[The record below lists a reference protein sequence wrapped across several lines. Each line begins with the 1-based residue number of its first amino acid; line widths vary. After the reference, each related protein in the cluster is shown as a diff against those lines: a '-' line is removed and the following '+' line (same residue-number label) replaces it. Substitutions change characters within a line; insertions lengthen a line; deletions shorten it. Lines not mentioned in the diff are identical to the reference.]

1 MNILQKI
8 RGYAQNVPERA
19 AVRCG
24 TEALTYRELWEYSDV
39 LAAWLKEHAGE
50 KKQPLAVYGH
60 KNPWML
66 VCFLACVKSGHGY
79 CPIDISV
86 PDARTAMILQ
96 ALPDGPVLTTETMQ
110 VDAGTKRVLTLEEIR
125 TLVGAVCEESTETA
139 GTKND
144 TASDNDTG
152 KEMAEMEN
160 GSSILKTPVESHISA
175 ESERKTKDGS
185 TPSEADYVTG
195 DDTWYIIFTSG
206 STGTPKGVQISADC
220 LSHYLDW
227 SVGLGTAPEEKEGKV
242 FLNQAP
248 FSFDLSVMDLYTSL
262 VSGGT
267 LHCLEK
273 SVQSDYKKLME
284 SLAQS
289 ETFVWV
295 STPSFAEVCLS
306 EKSFDE
312 KMLPQLRAFLFCGE
326 TLGNRTALKLMERFP
341 KAAVINTYGPTES
354 TVAVTDVT
362 VTKELAETVNP
373 LPVGTAKPGTVIEI
387 RDESGTV
394 LSDGEKGEIII
405 LGDTVSTGYFCQEE
419 LTRKAFFT
427 ENGVRGYHTGDKGYL
442 ENGMLFYCGRIDL
455 QVKLH
460 GYRIELED
468 IENNIR
474 RLPGIEHVVVLPN
487 ERDGKVKSLTAY
499 VVEKPIPENE
509 REETARLKRELL
521 TYVPEYM
528 VPKKFAFLEQMPM
541 TNNGKAD
548 RKRLKAELEEKT
560 GGRR

>member
-8 RGYAQNVPERA
+8 GEYAKEVPDRV
-19 AVRCG
+19 AVACG
-24 TEALTYRELWEYSDV
+24 SETLTYRELWDYSDT
-39 LAAWLKEHAGE
+39 LAGWLKENAGNE
-50 KKQPLAVYGH
+50 KEPIAVYGH

-96 ALPDGPVLTTETMQ
+96 ALPDGPVLTTEEMQ
-110 VDAGTKRVLTLEEIR
+110 VDAGTKRVLLQDEIR
-125 TLVGAVCEESTETA
+125 KLAKAKKAEFETE
-139 GTKND
+139 
-144 TASDNDTG
+144 
-152 KEMAEMEN
+152 
-160 GSSILKTPVESHISA
+160 KTVPEDWVS
-175 ESERKTKDGS
+175 GN
-185 TPSEADYVTG
+185 
-195 DDTWYIIFTSG
+195 DTWYIIFTSG
-206 STGTPKGVQISADC
+206 STGTPKGVQISANC
-220 LSHYLDW
+220 LEHYLDW
-227 SVGLGTAPEEKEGKV
+227 SVGLGNTPKEKEGAV

-267 LHCLEK
+267 LFCLEK

-284 SLAQS
+284 ALEESQ
-289 ETFVWV
+289 TCVWV

-306 EKSFDE
+306 EKAFGE

-341 KAAVINTYGPTES
+341 KAVVINTYGPTES

-362 VTKELAETVNP
+362 VTRELAETVNP
-373 LPVGTAKPGTVIEI
+373 LPVGVAKPGTVIEI
-387 RDESGTV
+387 RDENGTR
-394 LSDGEKGEIII
+394 LEDGEKGEIII

-427 ENGVRGYHTGDKGYL
+427 ENGIRGYHTGDKGYL
-442 ENGMLFYCGRIDL
+442 QDGMLFYCGRIDL
-455 QVKLH
+455 QIKLH

-474 RLPGIEHVVVLPN
+474 RLSGIEHVVVLPN

-499 VVEKPIPENE
+499 VVEEVLPENE
-509 REETARLKRELL
+509 REEAARLKRELL
-521 TYVPEYM
+521 AYVPEYM

-548 RKRLKAELEEKT
+548 RKRLKTELEEKAVGA

>member
-1 MNILQKI
+1 MVWWLAEKWGKGTGDQLNILQKI
-8 RGYAQNVPERA
+8 RGYAQNVPERTV
-19 AVRCG
+19 VRCG
-24 TEALTYRELWEYSDV
+24 AEALTYRELWEYSDV
-39 LAAWLKEHAGE
+39 LAAWLKAQAGE
-50 KKQPLAVYGH
+50 EKQPLAVYGH

-96 ALPDGPVLTTETMQ
+96 ALPDGPVLTTEDMQ

-125 TLVGAVCEESTETA
+125 KLAGA
-139 GTKND
+139 KNSN
-144 TASDNDTG
+144 A
-152 KEMAEMEN
+152 
-160 GSSILKTPVESHISA
+160 
-175 ESERKTKDGS
+175 
-185 TPSEADYVTG
+185 PSETDWVTG

-267 LHCLEK
+267 LYCLEK

-289 ETFVWV
+289 QAGVWV

-362 VTKELAETVNP
+362 VTKEMAETVNP
-373 LPVGTAKPGTVIEI
+373 LPVGAAKPGTVIEI
-387 RDESGTV
+387 RDENGTT
-394 LSDGEKGEIII
+394 LADGEKGEIII

-419 LTRKAFFT
+419 LTGKAFFL

-442 ENGMLFYCGRIDL
+442 EHGMLFYCGRIDL
-455 QVKLH
+455 QIKLH

-474 RLPGIEHVVVLPN
+474 RLSGIEHVVVLPN

-499 VVEKPIPENE
+499 VVEEPLPENE
-509 REETARLKRELL
+509 REETARLKHELL
-521 TYVPEYM
+521 AYVPEYM
-528 VPKKFAFLEQMPM
+528 VPKKFVFLEQMPM

-548 RKRLKAELEEKT
+548 RKRLKEELEKKT
-560 GGRR
+560 AGGRR

>member
-8 RGYAQNVPERA
+8 RGYAQNLPERA

-39 LAAWLKEHAGE
+39 LAAWLKAHAGE
-50 KKQPLAVYGH
+50 EKQPLAVYGH

-96 ALPDGPVLTTETMQ
+96 ALPNGPVLTTEDMR

-125 TLVGAVCEESTETA
+125 KLAGA
-139 GTKND
+139 G
-144 TASDNDTG
+144 G
-152 KEMAEMEN
+152 KETTESVPEAEMAGAKN
-160 GSSILKTPVESHISA
+160 CVALA
-175 ESERKTKDGS
+175 EEKTKGS
-185 TPSEADYVTG
+185 CSNEKKQVLVEADWVTG
-195 DDTWYIIFTSG
+195 DNTWYIIFTSG

-267 LHCLEK
+267 LYCLEK

-284 SLAQS
+284 SLTQS
-289 ETFVWV
+289 QANIWV

-362 VTKELAETVNP
+362 VTKEMAETVNP
-373 LPVGTAKPGTVIEI
+373 LPVGAAKPGTVIEV
-387 RDESGTV
+387 RDENGTT
-394 LSDGEKGEIII
+394 LPDGEKGEIII

-419 LTRKAFFT
+419 LTRKAFFL

-442 ENGMLFYCGRIDL
+442 EHGMLFYCGRIDL
-455 QVKLH
+455 QIKLH

-499 VVEKPIPENE
+499 VVEEPLPENE
-509 REETARLKRELL
+509 REETARLKHELL
-521 TYVPEYM
+521 AYVPEYM

-560 GGRR
+560 AGGRK

>member
-1 MNILQKI
+1 M
-8 RGYAQNVPERA
+8 
-19 AVRCG
+19 
-24 TEALTYRELWEYSDV
+24 
-39 LAAWLKEHAGE
+39 
-50 KKQPLAVYGH
+50 
-60 KNPWML
+60 
-66 VCFLACVKSGHGY
+66 
-79 CPIDISV
+79 
-86 PDARTAMILQ
+86 
-96 ALPDGPVLTTETMQ
+96 
-110 VDAGTKRVLTLEEIR
+110 
-125 TLVGAVCEESTETA
+125 
-139 GTKND
+139 
-144 TASDNDTG
+144 
-152 KEMAEMEN
+152 
-160 GSSILKTPVESHISA
+160 
-175 ESERKTKDGS
+175 
-185 TPSEADYVTG
+185 TG

-267 LHCLEK
+267 LYCLEK

-289 ETFVWV
+289 QAGVWV

-362 VTKELAETVNP
+362 VTKEMAETVNP
-373 LPVGTAKPGTVIEI
+373 LPVGAAKPGTVIEI
-387 RDESGTV
+387 RDENGTT
-394 LSDGEKGEIII
+394 LADGEKGEIII

-419 LTRKAFFT
+419 LTGKAFFL

-442 ENGMLFYCGRIDL
+442 EHGMLFYCGRIDL
-455 QVKLH
+455 QIKLH

-474 RLPGIEHVVVLPN
+474 RLSGIEHVVVLPN

-499 VVEKPIPENE
+499 VVEEPLPENE
-509 REETARLKRELL
+509 REETARLKHELL
-521 TYVPEYM
+521 AYVPEYM
-528 VPKKFAFLEQMPM
+528 VPKKFVFLEQMPM

-548 RKRLKAELEEKT
+548 RKRLKEELEKKT
-560 GGRR
+560 AGGRR